1 MVDPELR
8 ESELDVSNRLL
19 RQFAALWLVIFGALA
34 TLQFVDGAMRRS
46 AALAVVA
53 VAVGVP
59 GLVKPPMIGI
69 VFRLA
74 MTLAMPI
81 GWVVS
86 RVLLGLAYFAVFA
99 PLGLVFRLIG
109 RDALARRRR
118 PEAPTYWTIR
128 DQPTDPERYLR
139 QS

>member
-1 MVDPELR
+1 MIDPELR

-34 TLQFVDGAMRRS
+34 TLQFVEGAMRRS

-53 VAVGVP
+53 VAVGLP

-74 MTLAMPI
+74 MTMAMPI

-86 RVLLGLAYFAVFA
+86 RVLLALAYFAVFA

-118 PEAPTYWTIR
+118 PEGPTYWTIR